1 MRRYLDDDTASPLL
15 AKLLGNAGHDVQLPS
30 AAGMSGKDDAVHL
43 THAIQ
48 DDRTCLT
55 KNHGDFETLHNLI
68 VAANG
73 FFPALWIL
81 FTSLKT
87 ERELI
92 RVPIS
97 IIPSAPTL
105 DNYVRVFTDQPIG
118 TFLWN
123 SFVVASLATLLCV
136 TVSALAAY
144 ALVRLRLPVPGLI
157 LSVLMAVSICIN

>member
-73 FFPALWIL
+73 RHPGIL
-81 FTSLKT
+81 VLRQDNDPTRDLSPRGVARAIQNLQAAGVPVVTSF
-87 ERELI
+87 
-92 RVPIS
+92 
-97 IIPSAPTL
+97 
-105 DNYVRVFTDQPIG
+105 YVLNHWR
-118 TFLWN
+118 
-123 SFVVASLATLLCV
+123 
-136 TVSALAAY
+136 
-144 ALVRLRLPVPGLI
+144 
-157 LSVLMAVSICIN
+157 